1 MSKVYYS
8 IATFTAFLSFSL
20 FFDADRLTSNKVD
33 IQYIDM
39 SHHPMFITVNKG
51 KQVNVKERI
60 R

>member
-20 FFDADRLTSNKVD
+20 FFDATKLLNDETN

-39 SHHPMFITVNKG
+39 SHYPMLITVK
-51 KQVNVKERI
+51 KEVK
-60 R
+60 

>member
-20 FFDADRLTSNKVD
+20 FFDAERLLSDETK

-39 SHHPMFITVNKG
+39 SHHPMLI
-51 KQVNVKERI
+51 NVKREVN
-60 R
+60 